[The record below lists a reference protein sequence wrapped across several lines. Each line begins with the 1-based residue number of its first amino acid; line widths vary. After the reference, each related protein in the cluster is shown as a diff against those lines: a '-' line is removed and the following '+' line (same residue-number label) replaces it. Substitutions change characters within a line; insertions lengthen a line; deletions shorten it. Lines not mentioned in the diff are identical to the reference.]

1 MYDVLRFW
9 LDRGIDGF
17 RVDVIWHLSKD
28 DQFRDNPPN
37 PGWTPEQLPH
47 ERFLQRYNTD
57 RPEIHEVVTDLRNVL
72 EEYEDHRLLIGE
84 IYLPIE
90 RLVTYYGRDL
100 KGAQIGS
107 ASCRERVGQY
117 GVDLVGRRIIKKK
130 KAKYN

>member
-9 LDRGIDGF
+9 LNRGVDGF
-17 RVDVIWHLSKD
+17 RVDVIWHLIKD

-37 PGWTPEQLPH
+37 PGWTPDQPSH

-57 RPEIHEVVTDLRNVL
+57 RPEIHEVVTGLRDVL
-72 EEYEDHRLLIGE
+72 EEYGNHRLLIGE

-100 KGAQIGS
+100 KGAHLPFNRSEEHTSELQS
-107 ASCRERVGQY
+107 LMRNSY
-117 GVDLVGRRIIKKK
+117 
-130 KAKYN
+130 